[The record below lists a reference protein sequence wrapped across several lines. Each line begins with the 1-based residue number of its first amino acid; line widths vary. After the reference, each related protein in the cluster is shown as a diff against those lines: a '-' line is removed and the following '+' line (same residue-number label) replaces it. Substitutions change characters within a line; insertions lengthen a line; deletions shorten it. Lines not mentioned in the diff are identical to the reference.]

1 MKAFK
6 FIGDGYTIYSLITDG
21 ERMFTTAVI
30 DSNHST
36 NLSITE
42 SGLNED
48 YLISQGHIECDVA
61 EAKNALYTRIGLII
75 LNTEK

>member
-6 FIGDGYTIYSLITDG
+6 FIGDGYTIYNLMTN
-21 ERMFTTAVI
+21 ECKVYTTSVI
-30 DSNHST
+30 ESDHSI
-36 NLSITE
+36 NLTITE
-42 SGLNED
+42 TGLNED